1 MEYARSSDGSNGKST
16 KREPHLTRAETKVE
30 TSASLRRRNA
40 SSVSRKDVPADGVCN
55 AFVPARTETASAS
68 SESSE
73 RYLIV
78 CLLGTYDR
86 PRCSWW
92 RYRDTLNRLVTRPRN

>member
-1 MEYARSSDGSNGKST
+1 MVGSSDNFFQAFMLSIVGKTIIEYARSTDGSNGKST

-68 SESSE
+68 SASSE
-73 RYLIV
+73 EI
-78 CLLGTYDR
+78 
-86 PRCSWW
+86 P
-92 RYRDTLNRLVTRPRN
+92 NRLPSWYMR